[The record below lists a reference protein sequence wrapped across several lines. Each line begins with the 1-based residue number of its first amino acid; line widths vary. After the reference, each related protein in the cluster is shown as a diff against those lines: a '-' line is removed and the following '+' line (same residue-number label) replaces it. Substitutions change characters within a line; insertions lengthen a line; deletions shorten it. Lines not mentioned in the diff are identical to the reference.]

1 MCRRSLFAKRGYERS
16 VKAMD
21 GKRYLSH
28 NIESGFAVRLHFIL
42 FFIMNNKIN
51 KKRIFLIAV
60 SYLLS
65 FIYFMVVNPEKLTII
80 FILVP
85 FIIIFINLYLTIN
98 LLLEIFLNISKTQRR
113 IITLVSS
120 LMPTLL
126 LTIQSITQL
135 TIRDIVLSLMIM
147 GLIVWYSLR
156 LN

>member
-1 MCRRSLFAKRGYERS
+1 
-16 VKAMD
+16 MD